1 LLLQKQAERFHIFAL
16 NSFGNIVM
24 EIAVG
29 VVIIVLLLILRL
41 NMPKIKGSVGEA
53 RAARKLSHLDP
64 NEYKIIN
71 DVLITNG
78 GRSSQIDHIVISRFG
93 IFVIETKNYKG
104 WIHGGEHSEYWTQSI
119 YSDKFKFRNPII
131 QNDGHIR
138 ALKNTLREY
147 PQAIYHSIVAFTGS
161 AELKNVYSSTPV
173 IYGSQLRWMIRK
185 HSTTRCLSTE
195 QVADIADKLSGMSK
209 PDKTAKQ
216 NHIQQTRYQAYER
229 EQAERLLVCPRCGA
243 GLVERHGQ
251 YGGFYGCSNYPRCR
265 YTLRR

>member
-1 LLLQKQAERFHIFAL
+1 
-16 NSFGNIVM
+16 M
-24 EIAVG
+24 EAA
-29 VVIIVLLLILRL
+29 VVIVIVILLLIFRL
-41 NMPKIKGSVGEA
+41 NWSKTKGSIGEA
-53 RAARKLSHLDP
+53 RAARHLSKLSP
-64 NEYKIIN
+64 EEYSVIN

-78 GRSSQIDHIVISRFG
+78 DRSSQIDHIVVSRFG

-131 QNDGHIR
+131 QNAGHIR

-173 IYGSQLRWMIRK
+173 IYGSQLRWTIQEQ
-185 HSTTRCLSTE
+185 STTRCLSAE
-195 QVADIADKLSGMSK
+195 QVADIVDKLSGMSK
-209 PDKTAKQ
+209 PDKTAKK
-216 NHIQQTRYQAYER
+216 NHVQQARYQAYER
-229 EQAERLLVCPRCGA
+229 ERAERLLVCPRCGA